1 MNMPKLLIAD
11 VSDEYR
17 QILFD
22 NLSQNYIIKTCRDGI
37 QALELLRSFR
47 PDLLVIDLMLPGLDG
62 ISLMQRSRGEGI
74 CPATLVFC
82 PYPSDYVTSALH
94 RLEVSYL
101 MSKPCDLQAVADR
114 LADLAAGLQPEPVQQ
129 ANISSAISGVLLS
142 LGLQA
147 RWSGFQFLQFGTPMY
162 MRDPSIAITKELYTA
177 IGDEYNKNAQQV
189 ERCIRSAIETA
200 WRSRDEQI
208 WRQYFYTVG
217 GTVPKPSNSEFVAR
231 IANALAD
238 QGYHMKRAQ

>member
-1 MNMPKLLIAD
+1 MDMPKLLIAD

-22 NLSQNYIIKTCRDGI
+22 NLSQNYIIKTCRDGM

-47 PDLLVIDLMLPGLDG
+47 PDLLVVDLMLPGLDG
-62 ISLMQRSRGEGI
+62 ISLMQRSRSEGI

-82 PYPSDYVTSALH
+82 PYPSDYVVSALH

-114 LADLAAGLQPEPVQQ
+114 LADLALGLQPEPVQQ
-129 ANISSAISGVLLS
+129 ANISSALSGLLLS
-142 LGLQA
+142 LGMQA
-147 RWSGFQFLQFGTPMY
+147 RWNGFQFLQVGTAMY
-162 MRDPSIAITKELYTA
+162 MRDPGIAITKELYVA
-177 IGDEYNKNAQQV
+177 IGKEYSKDARQV
-189 ERCIRSAIETA
+189 ERSIRSAIESA
-200 WRSRDEQI
+200 WKTRDDQI
-208 WRQYFYTVG
+208 WRLYFSTVG
-217 GTVPKPSNSEFVAR
+217 GAIPKPSNSEFLAR

-238 QGYHMKRAQ
+238 QGYHMKRA